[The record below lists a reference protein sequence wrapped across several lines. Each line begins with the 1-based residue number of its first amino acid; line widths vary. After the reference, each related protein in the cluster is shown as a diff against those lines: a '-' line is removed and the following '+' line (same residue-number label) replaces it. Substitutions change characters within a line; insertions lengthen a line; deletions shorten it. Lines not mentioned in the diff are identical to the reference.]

1 MLAAAIQPNVF
12 YTPHETAELLRVSPE
27 AVLQLLE
34 SGQAPAVKIG
44 EQWRVLGA
52 SLLNLAS
59 SQGEGESTLVATWLA
74 ASQRSLRELWDN
86 DEDAVYDHL

>member
-1 MLAAAIQPNVF
+1 MSTAIQPNAF
-12 YTPHETAELLRVSPE
+12 YTPEETAEVLRVSIE
-27 AVLQLLE
+27 AVMQLLE
-34 SGQAPAVKIG
+34 SGQAPAVRIG

-52 SLLNLAS
+52 SLLNLVVP
-59 SQGEGESTLVATWLA
+59 QGESESELVATWQA